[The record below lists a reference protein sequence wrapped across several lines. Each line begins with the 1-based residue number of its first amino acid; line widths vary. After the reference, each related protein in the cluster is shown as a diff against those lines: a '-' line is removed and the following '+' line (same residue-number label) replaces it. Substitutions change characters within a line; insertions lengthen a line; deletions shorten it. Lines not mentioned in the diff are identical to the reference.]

1 MTRAE
6 ELIEAAHER
15 LRRHVDRFSRYGDER
30 AQARELLEYAAGG
43 ELDDDDEIDPRTR
56 VAFEGLVERRAK
68 GEPVPYIRGYEVFL
82 GMRLAVEP
90 GVFIPRETTEFL
102 ARQAIRRLRGRTD
115 PVAADLA
122 TGVGAVA
129 IAIARH
135 VPNARVYG
143 ADISRSAV
151 TMARANARSN
161 GVGNVT
167 FVAGSMFEPLPKRL
181 RGSVDVIASHPP
193 YVATRELRDLP
204 AEVIDFEPVQ
214 TLTDSSRDGLGFVR
228 ALVLDA
234 RAWLKP
240 GGWLCVE
247 IASDLTRTL
256 RSMLSGAG
264 YREIKSTRA
273 RRLDTRVVVGRR

>member
-6 ELIEAAHER
+6 ELIAAGHER
-15 LRRHVDRFSRYGDER
+15 LRRHIDRFSRYGDER
-30 AQARELLEYAAGG
+30 VQARELLEYAAGG
-43 ELDDDDEIDPRTR
+43 ELDDEAEVDPRTR
-56 VAFEGLVERRAK
+56 RRFESLVERRAR

-82 GMRLAVEP
+82 DMRLAVKP

-122 TGVGAVA
+122 CGVGAVA
-129 IAIARH
+129 LAIAREL
-135 VPNARVYG
+135 PNATVFG
-143 ADISRSAV
+143 ADISKNAV
-151 TMARANARSN
+151 SLARANARSN

-181 RGSVDVIASHPP
+181 RGSMDVIASHPP
-193 YVATRELRDLP
+193 YVATGELRDLP

-228 ALVLDA
+228 GLVLGA
-234 RAWLKP
+234 REWLKP

-247 IASDLTRTL
+247 IAADLTRPL
-256 RSMLSGAG
+256 RPMLTRAG

-273 RRLDTRVVVGRR
+273 PSVDTRVVVAKR